1 MAEEKTEEA
10 TPERLRQARQEGNI
24 VRSTE
29 MTQALGLLGSV
40 AVLAGGAHLLAG
52 RLLDHLRTTLGHL
65 NTDPMQMASQA
76 CTSVLWILFVSLPLV
91 MLAGAGGGA
100 IGHLLVGGLNFTT
113 HSLKFDVNK
122 LNPLPAVQKWF
133 SPKMLVEIVRMSLKA
148 GVLGYLAYSFFMQ
161 QLLPLAAQPAP
172 MGALETW
179 LPLVVGFTWR
189 IVGAQIAIGVLDWLY
204 QRWEYKRGLRMSKY
218 DLKQEYKSQEGDP
231 HAKAKRKQLARKIAK
246 SMKLDGIKE
255 ARVLICNP
263 THYAVAIAYDF
274 TMPAPKVVAK
284 GADNVAMRLKKMA
297 RKLNVPIVEEPP
309 LARALFKLEL
319 DDTVPLE
326 LYRAV
331 AEVLIS
337 VTRAEDY
344 L

>member
-1 MAEEKTEEA
+1 MADEKTEEA
-10 TPERLRQARQEGNI
+10 TPERLRQARREGQI
-24 VRSTE
+24 VRSQE
-29 MTQALGLLGSV
+29 MNQALGLLGSV
-40 AVLAGGAHLLAG
+40 AVLAGTLEVLVGH
-52 RLLDHLRTTLGHL
+52 LLDHLHQTLGHL
-65 NTDPMQMASQA
+65 DADPLVMASQA
-76 CTSVLWILFVSLPLV
+76 CTSVLWILFASLPMVL
-91 MLAGAGGGA
+91 LAGAVGGA
-100 IGHLLVGGLNFTT
+100 ASHLLVGGLNFTT
-113 HSLKFDVNK
+113 HSLTLDFKK
-122 LNPLPAVQKWF
+122 LNPLPGLQRWF

-148 GVLGYLAYSFFMQ
+148 AVLGWLARSFFCD
-161 QLLPLAAQPAP
+161 QLLPLASQPAP
-172 MGALETW
+172 LAVLATW
-179 LPLVVGFTWR
+179 IPLAVGFTWR
-189 IVGAQIAIGVLDWLY
+189 VVLAQLALGVLDWLY
-204 QRWEYKRGLRMSKY
+204 QRWEYRRGLRMSKY
-218 DLKQEYKSQEGDP
+218 DLKQEYKQQEGDP
-231 HAKAKRKQLARKIAK
+231 HSKAKRKQMARKLVK
-246 SMKLDGIKE
+246 SRNLDGIKE

-274 TMPAPKVVAK
+274 SMPAPKVVAK
-284 GADNVAMRLKKMA
+284 GADNVAMQLKQMA